1 MKENLLN
8 IILSVPRKGCSGVM
22 GFYEWCVH
30 NEAAHGP
37 REQAAWCKDSHL
49 WQWLQCPLFF
59 RASALAPL
67 TELTSLPWGR
77 KKETLFQQNGWYGH
91 YMIKIPKD
99 LSREICF
106 IDRYIK
112 TVGVG
117 GGRSTSWPGSRYSTK
132 ILNFLSRRRGRKEG
146 PKKKFWGEMEKKKS
160 TEKEEES

>member
-1 MKENLLN
+1 MA
-8 IILSVPRKGCSGVM
+8 SV
-22 GFYEWCVH
+22 
-30 NEAAHGP
+30 
-37 REQAAWCKDSHL
+37 
-49 WQWLQCPLFF
+49 PLFF

-117 GGRSTSWPGSRYSTK
+117 VEEALHDQEVDTVPRYST
-132 ILNFLSRRRGRKEG
+132 F
-146 PKKKFWGEMEKKKS
+146 
-160 TEKEEES
+160 